1 MNVLNIVKRFG
12 KNTSEYCV
20 KHSDTLCTIAAVGT
34 SLFAFG
40 TAIKATNDIQEEL
53 EIHRS
58 NIGSI
63 KESYDAD
70 NQVFYHDDV
79 IRENKEIVD
88 IKTTEITGEDALK
101 QYKKDLVKE
110 YGATALTVTKYYI
123 LPVTLEAFSIFT
135 IITSNKISRKRNAEL
150 SAGLA
155 AVQAMYDRY
164 RQNVI
169 AEFGEEKD
177 RDLRLGIHRE
187 KTDVVTVDENGNEKT
202 KKGEAEIQ
210 NPDTVADIWCRCF
223 DESNDNWSKD
233 YMVNRNFL
241 FAQQAA
247 LNNML
252 RAKKY
257 MTFNEACEALDL
269 PQSELGQTWGWVYDR
284 DICVQIDLG
293 IKDITNE
300 RKRAFVNGDER
311 NIFID
316 WKIPPYYIGDKV
328 WGKIGKGIATSKYN
342 YI

>member
-1 MNVLNIVKRFG
+1 MKLLDTFNKTLRSG
-12 KNTSEYCV
+12 SEFCV
-20 KHSDTLCTIAAVGT
+20 KNSDRIYTVTAVVT

-40 TAIKATNDIQEEL
+40 TVIKATIDIQDELDEHMNNINDIK
-53 EIHRS
+53 S
-58 NIGSI
+58 AYN
-63 KESYDAD
+63 ESEQTY
-70 NQVFYHDDV
+70 NRDDV
-79 IRENKEIVD
+79 AKE
-88 IKTTEITGEDALK
+88 GEEANK
-101 QYKKDLVKE
+101 QYKKDLTKE
-110 YGATALTVTKYYI
+110 YGGTALTVAKYYV
-123 LPVTLEAFSIFT
+123 LPVTLEAASIFT
-135 IITSNKISRKRNAEL
+135 IVTSNKISRKRNAEL
-150 SAGLA
+150 TAGLT

-169 AEFGEEKD
+169 AEYGEEKD
-177 RDLRLGIHRE
+177 RDFRLGIHRE
-187 KTDVVTVDENGNEKT
+187 KTDVITVDDRGNEKT
-202 KKGEAEIQ
+202 KKGESEVQDPNA
-210 NPDTVADIWCRCF
+210 VADIWCRCF

-252 RAKKY
+252 KAKKY
-257 MTFNEACEALDL
+257 ITFNEACEALDL
-269 PQSELGQTWGWVYDR
+269 PQSELGQTWGWVYDP

-316 WKIPPYYIGDKV
+316 WKIAPYYIGDKV
-328 WGKIGKGIATSKYN
+328 WGRIGKGIANSRYN